1 MRHLLILVLSVSS
14 EAVAAAFSLRRGTV
28 ARSVS
33 IPGNDGFGGGRNL
46 PPVGQYRYVKNHWDW
61 TIRATTTMADEIV
74 ETKNYNSIPDREGRR
89 INPREIAAAA
99 RKDCTHILICPG
111 FATSTEDYTCEG
123 SLAPNLVGRGGW
135 KDENIHVLPV
145 ERSDWLNV
153 WTSGL
158 RDLNF
163 IGALLGRPDSQGMPP
178 DAEPYR
184 WYLKRIARAIR
195 DIDDGVKAEF
205 GPNAA
210 AKVILIGH
218 SAGGWL
224 AR

>member
-1 MRHLLILVLSVSS
+1 M
-14 EAVAAAFSLRRGTV
+14 AFAAAFSLRRGTV

-33 IPGNDGFGGGRNL
+33 IQGNDRFGSRGNF
-46 PPVGQYRYVKNHWDW
+46 PSVGQYRYVKNHWDW
-61 TIRATTTMADEIV
+61 TIRATTTMADEIAV
-74 ETKNYNSIPDREGRR
+74 TKNYNFIPDREGPR

-145 ERSDWLNV
+145 ERFNWLNV
-153 WTSGL
+153 YNGGL
-158 RDLNF
+158 RNLTF
-163 IGALLGRPDSQGMPP
+163 IGALLGLPDSHGMPP

-195 DIDDGVKAEF
+195 DIDEGVKADF
-205 GPNAA
+205 GPNAG